1 MLLPYRA
8 LLAASCLLFALCPA
22 RAQEDK
28 KLDARLRDLEK
39 TIAAVR
45 NLEFKE
51 PVTCSLSCKL
61 LISEAGFELGG
72 GDNYVLRMIVPSEPT
87 FVSVLDPDS
96 VPAQKQYG
104 LARRIPP
111 GEVERFFI
119 AVVSKKSARFRVRL
133 KFFADK
139 IDGA

>member
-1 MLLPYRA
+1 M
-8 LLAASCLLFALCPA
+8 
-22 RAQEDK
+22 
-28 KLDARLRDLEK
+28 
-39 TIAAVR
+39 
-45 NLEFKE
+45 
-51 PVTCSLSCKL
+51 
-61 LISEAGFELGG
+61 
-72 GDNYVLRMIVPSEPT
+72 LRMVVPSEPT

-133 KFFADK
+133 KFFVDK
-139 IDGA
+139 STVLESELIEVALWRPTDSAPNIPDGDEIENESGVWTVRAKRYLGTPVRPTPDDRTHDSK